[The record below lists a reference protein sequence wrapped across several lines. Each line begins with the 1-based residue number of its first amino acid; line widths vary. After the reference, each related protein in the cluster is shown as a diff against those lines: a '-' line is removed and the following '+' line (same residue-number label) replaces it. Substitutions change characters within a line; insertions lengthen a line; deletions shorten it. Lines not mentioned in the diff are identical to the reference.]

1 MTNPTGDPCNPCPE
15 RPTSPSR
22 KLPVGMSSRPPGAR
36 LANRAPLLG
45 VAAGILFFTGIG
57 SLGDTPDTRDSAAQI
72 AAWFSLHRTNVL
84 IFVPTLTLSTMTF
97 VAFVGVLAEFGQR
110 RARSV
115 MLCAGTLVAAT
126 ILGSALMYA
135 GLAYFATD
143 QNPTISQAF
152 FELTLVSAPI
162 LATPIALLLAC
173 TATYNL
179 LPKWFR
185 IVSIVASAFLVVSAF
200 SFAARGPLSPDVAQQ
215 IVWQTF
221 VLWLLVA
228 GVVVS
233 RVRSAEPGTVRSASA
248 ASTGAA

>member
-1 MTNPTGDPCNPCPE
+1 MTNPTDHPCNPGPA
-15 RPTSPSR
+15 RATPPS
-22 KLPVGMSSRPPGAR
+22 KSREPQEGVSAGPARSR

-45 VAAGILFFTGIG
+45 VAAGILLLTAIG

-84 IFVPTLTLSTMTF
+84 TFVPTLTLSTMML
-97 VAFVGVLAEFGQR
+97 VAFVGVIAELGR
-110 RARSV
+110 PRARSI

-126 ILGSALMYA
+126 ILGNALMYA

-162 LATPIALLLAC
+162 LATPISLLLAC
-173 TATYNL
+173 TATCNV

-185 IVSIVASAFLVVSAF
+185 IITIAASASLVVSAF

-221 VLWLLVA
+221 ILWLIIA
-228 GVVVS
+228 GVVVA
-233 RVRSAEPGTVRSASA
+233 RLRAAQARAVRSGLPTQC
-248 ASTGAA
+248 